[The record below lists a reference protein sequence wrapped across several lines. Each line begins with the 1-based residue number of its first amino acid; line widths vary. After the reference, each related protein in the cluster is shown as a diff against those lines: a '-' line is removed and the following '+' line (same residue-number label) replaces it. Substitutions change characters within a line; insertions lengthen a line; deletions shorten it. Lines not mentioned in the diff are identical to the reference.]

1 MYLRTFFL
9 IFLTQSKQLYY
20 IKYYR
25 YYMFYYIIVNISNCL
40 RDDRFEFGKKL
51 KTWKF
56 LGSMLSKFSVSF
68 HFLPSFPPP
77 NISSLPV
84 NYYALIRSSDRL
96 TVSFCCYGKIRQ
108 EFLQETKRMNESQ
121 EGHKVTIILNRFL
134 LCFRDDSLQCRI
146 KQIGRIQEK

>member
-1 MYLRTFFL
+1 
-9 IFLTQSKQLYY
+9 
-20 IKYYR
+20 
-25 YYMFYYIIVNISNCL
+25 
-40 RDDRFEFGKKL
+40 
-51 KTWKF
+51 
-56 LGSMLSKFSVSF
+56 MLSKFFVSF

-84 NYYALIRSSDRL
+84 NYYALIRSSDQL